1 MNNTDNQQ
9 RLAQEFN
16 VDKVVFQF
24 MQIDESNLK
33 LRALLALSLF
43 AYNNLENQCILKET
57 NSINF
62 NSFQTYMDSNNFNHS
77 AMACFQVIVLA
88 RVIAETDDEQVRLT
102 AIAIMKIA
110 DLLLQT
116 NTNLITQIGRKLFL
130 TEKVIFDLNHFVFF

>member
-1 MNNTDNQQ
+1 LNNTENQQ
-9 RLAQEFN
+9 RLSREFN
-16 VDKVVFQF
+16 VENVVFQF
-24 MQIDESNLK
+24 MQIDEPDLK

-62 NSFQTYMDSNNFNHS
+62 NSFQTFLDSSNCHHS
-77 AMACFQVIVLA
+77 VVACFQVIILA

-116 NTNLITQIGRKLFL
+116 NTNLITKIGRHRFL
-130 TEKVIFDLNHFVFF
+130 ILERKKNIFLCFS